1 MLKIRHTVVGLLS
14 GLLLATSIAAETID
28 LNPSHPERYIVQKG
42 DTLWDISGRFL
53 RHPWLWPEVWQGNPQ
68 ITNPHLIYP
77 GDVIVLSYV
86 DGQPR
91 LSVEGSSRDV
101 KLSPTIR
108 RSPLE
113 EAIPA
118 IPIDAIT
125 PFLSRQYVGT
135 GQQIQSAPYIAAFEE
150 GHIAAASG
158 DQIYVRS
165 IASDEHRAFD
175 VVRPGKPYVD
185 PETGEKL
192 GYEAMFI
199 GNAQLTDTGDPAT
212 LVLVRTEKEAALGD
226 RLLPDTEETPLHAFH
241 PKAPSQ
247 PVQGR
252 IISVLDG
259 VSQIGQYQTVV
270 LDRGAANGLE
280 PGDVLKVFQGGYRVR
295 DWVRGTNQSLR
306 IPFEEAGVL
315 MVYRVFPRVSFGL
328 IMYAT
333 KPLHIYD
340 LVRSPET

>member
-1 MLKIRHTVVGLLS
+1 MSILRHTVVGLLS
-14 GLLLATSIAAETID
+14 CLLLASALAAETVA
-28 LNPSHPERYIVQKG
+28 LNPSHPDRYTVEKG

-53 RHPWLWPEVWQGNPQ
+53 RDPWRWPDVWQANPQ
-68 ITNPHLIYP
+68 IANPHWIYP

-91 LSVEGSSRDV
+91 LSLEGSSRDV
-101 KLSPTIR
+101 KLSPSVR
-108 RSPLE
+108 RTQLDG
-113 EAIPA
+113 AIPA
-118 IPIDAIT
+118 IPIDAIRQ
-125 PFLSRQYVGT
+125 FLSRQYVAT

-150 GHIAAASG
+150 GHLAAASG
-158 DQIYVRS
+158 DQIYVRA
-165 IASDEHRAFD
+165 IASDEHQAYD
-175 VVRPGKPYVD
+175 VVRPGKPYID

-199 GNAQLTDTGDPAT
+199 GNAELRDPGDPAT
-212 LVLVRTEKEAALGD
+212 LVLLRTEKEAVLGD

-252 IISVLDG
+252 IISVLEG

-280 PGDVLKVFQGGYRVR
+280 PGDVLKVYQGGYPVR
-295 DWVRGTNQSLR
+295 DWVRGSNQTFRL
-306 IPFEEAGVL
+306 PLEEAGVM
-315 MVYRVFPRVSFGL
+315 MVYRVFPRISFGL